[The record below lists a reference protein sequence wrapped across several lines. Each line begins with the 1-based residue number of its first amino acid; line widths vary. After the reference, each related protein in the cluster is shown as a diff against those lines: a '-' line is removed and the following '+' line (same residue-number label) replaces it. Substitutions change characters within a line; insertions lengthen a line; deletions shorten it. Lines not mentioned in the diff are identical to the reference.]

1 MTINT
6 PAVYADVF
14 EVLERYAVRYVVVS
28 GVAVVIHGHI
38 RPVYDLDIVVG
49 STPDDQNRALQAL
62 FLAGFVPSIPLPLNL
77 VTVVRMFD
85 QQEREIDVF
94 ARYHTSFDEL
104 WSNSVLISVGG
115 STARVA
121 SLEHL
126 LHAKRTTGRPH
137 DLEDVAG
144 LLAKSE
150 CDERSE

>member
-1 MTINT
+1 MTVNT
-6 PAVYADVF
+6 PAIYADVF
-14 EVLERYAVRYVVVS
+14 EVLERYSVRYVVVS
-28 GVAVVIHGHI
+28 GVAVVLHGHN

-85 QQEREIDVF
+85 QRGREIDVF
-94 ARYHTSFDEL
+94 ARYHIPFNEL
-104 WSNSVLISVGG
+104 WPNSVLISVGEG
-115 STARVA
+115 TARVA

-144 LLAKSE
+144 LLAKQ
-150 CDERSE
+150 ERDGRS

>member
-1 MTINT
+1 MIANT

-14 EVLERYAVRYVVVS
+14 EVLERTAVRYVVVS
-28 GVAVVIHGHI
+28 GVAVALHGHQ

-49 STPDDQNRALQAL
+49 STPDEQSRAMQAML
-62 FLAGFVPSIPLPLNL
+62 LAGFVPSIPLPLNL

-85 QQEREIDVF
+85 QHEREVDVF
-94 ARYHTSFDEL
+94 AKYHIPFENL
-104 WSNSVLISVGG
+104 WADSMTIAVGQG
-115 STARVA
+115 IARVA

-144 LLAKSE
+144 LLARHNVVS
-150 CDERSE
+150 DE